1 MNQLTLGAILNI
13 VNALKEQGMTEKE
26 IKETPIYL
34 GDDDELNGIHTGWY
48 INIVDPNAYEDQNL
62 VTLIEE
68 TNCNVPIKRKSIL
81 IS

>member
-1 MNQLTLGAILNI
+1 MILFKGDDVMNQLTLGAILNI

-48 INIVDPNAYEDQNL
+48 INIVDPNA
-62 VTLIEE
+62 
-68 TNCNVPIKRKSIL
+68 
-81 IS
+81 